1 VTGSGAPTMG
11 MVYKLVERDGI
22 PVAKKSEGKNS
33 VGGRK
38 HAVRRHDP
46 DGTATAE
53 VVSSAPITPRDG
65 DRDLVV
71 PLMRAGTL
79 CRDASPVEALTAAR
93 AHHEQVRTALPPE
106 AWALSRGE
114 CALETVTA

>member
-1 VTGSGAPTMG
+1 
-11 MVYKLVERDGI
+11 MVYKLVERDGV
-22 PVAKKSEGKNS
+22 PVAKKSEGKRS

-53 VVSSAPITPRDG
+53 VVSSRPIEPRDG

-71 PLMRAGTL
+71 PLVRGGTAV
-79 CRDASPVEALTAAR
+79 RELTPREVLTEAR
-93 AHHEQVRTALPPE
+93 AHHERARQALPPE

-114 CALETVTA
+114 PALETVES

>member
-1 VTGSGAPTMG
+1 
-11 MVYKLVERDGI
+11 VERDGV
-22 PVAKKSEGKNS
+22 PVAKKSKDKVS

-38 HAVRRHDP
+38 FAVRRHDA

-53 VVSSAPITPRDG
+53 VVSSRPVPPQDG

-71 PLMRAGTL
+71 PLVRGGEL
-79 CRDASPVEALTAAR
+79 CRDLSPAAALAEAR
-93 AHHEQVRTALPPE
+93 AHHERVRQALPQE

-114 CALETVTA
+114 PALETVNA

>member
-1 VTGSGAPTMG
+1 M
-11 MVYKLVERDGI
+11 

-38 HAVRRHDP
+38 HAVRRHAA
-46 DGTATAE
+46 DGTALAE
-53 VVSSAPITPRDG
+53 VVSSEPIAPRDG

-71 PLMRAGTL
+71 PLVRAGVVCEELT
-79 CRDASPVEALTAAR
+79 PGQALQQAR
-93 AHHEQVRTALPPE
+93 AHYEQVRTTLPPE

-114 CALETVTA
+114 PVLETVTR

>member
-1 VTGSGAPTMG
+1 MG
-11 MVYKLVERDGI
+11 MVYKLVERDGV

-38 HAVRRHDP
+38 HAVRRHDA
-46 DGTATAE
+46 DGTALAE
-53 VVSSAPITPRDG
+53 VVSSGPITPRDG

-71 PLMRAGTL
+71 PLVRAGAV
-79 CRDASPVEALTAAR
+79 CRDATPSEALQRAR
-93 AHHEQVRTALPPE
+93 AHHERARAALPQE

-114 CALETVTA
+114 CALDTVSG